1 MKCFKNLLVAP
12 SEVKVISEG
21 NVLRIFFDYEKQEKV
36 SPVDGMQDDT
46 SVGDNY
52 MCCNVDVVGN
62 RSYGGIVSAIIIEK
76 YDASKMDAI
85 RLDYELA
92 KDSASSI
99 TDEKR
104 AEYLS
109 NYNAMQ
115 EWRSHAKEIAKKVLT
130 LI

>member
-62 RSYGGIVSAIIIEK
+62 RSYGGIVSEIIIDK
-76 YDASKMDAI
+76 YDASMMDAI

-99 TDEKR
+99 SDEKR

>member
-62 RSYGGIVSAIIIEK
+62 RSYGGIVSAIIIDK
-76 YDASKMDAI
+76 YDASMMDAI

-99 TDEKR
+99 SDEKR